1 MQPKLLL
8 TLALLAGLST
18 ACRSTEKL
26 DPNSAEGRE
35 AGLRAAQD
43 KAREEMIADI
53 YEQWRFDYVTY
64 RRAVA
69 DAMAL
74 ERVSD
79 TGSGPVRSID
89 ELLREG
95 DPAYFNPT
103 VKSLRDQWVATSQ
116 DYNMRLRKLGNDPER
131 DPRSPLRPEVREA
144 LVSPPSN

>member
-8 TLALLAGLST
+8 SLALLAGLST
-18 ACRSTEKL
+18 ACRSTKPL
-26 DPNSAEGRE
+26 DPNSEEGRE

-43 KAREEMIADI
+43 KAREAMIEDI
-53 YEQWRFDYVTY
+53 YEDWRFDYVTY

-69 DAMAL
+69 DAAAL
-74 ERVSD
+74 ERVPD
-79 TGSGPVRSID
+79 AGSGPVRSID

-103 VKSLRDQWVATSQ
+103 IKALRDQWVTTSQ

-144 LVSPPSN
+144 LVSAPNS